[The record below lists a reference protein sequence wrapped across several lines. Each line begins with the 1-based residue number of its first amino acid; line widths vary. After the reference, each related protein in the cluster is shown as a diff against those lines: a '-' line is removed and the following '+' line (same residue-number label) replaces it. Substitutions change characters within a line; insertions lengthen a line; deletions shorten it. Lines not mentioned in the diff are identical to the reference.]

1 MDRRQFLG
9 GAAAGALALGGAGSA
24 AFAQATD
31 WPNGPLR
38 IFIGFP
44 AGSGADIL
52 GRYFTNKIAEHA
64 GKPVIVE
71 NKPGANSNIAAGL
84 VANAKPDGNSILFIA
99 SSNMAANPFLFKS
112 MPFDTVKDFR
122 AAGTFAQI
130 VFVLVVKPDS
140 PFNTIDDLV
149 KHLKS
154 KKQNKYGYT
163 NQTAIMS
170 TELFKTMTGTEA
182 VGVSYRTAPD
192 AMPDV
197 TNGTL
202 DYMIMDGTFAAGQ
215 IRAGRL
221 KPLAITTA
229 ERSPSFPGVP
239 TMQEAG
245 LKGYDFA
252 PWWGV
257 YFPKGTP
264 DAIVAKMEGWLQKIG
279 ADPETPKFL
288 ETVGA
293 IVNKD
298 TAKQAD
304 ERLIKEIARMGPII
318 KAAGIEPQ

>member
-1 MDRRQFLG
+1 
-9 GAAAGALALGGAGSA
+9 
-24 AFAQATD
+24 
-31 WPNGPLR
+31 LR

-52 GRYFTNKIAEHA
+52 GRHFTHKISELA

-71 NKPGANSNIAAGL
+71 NNPGANSNIAANL
-84 VANAKPDGNSILFIA
+84 VATAKPDGNSILFIA

-112 MPFDTVKDFR
+112 LPFDTVKDFK

-130 VFVLVVKPDS
+130 VFVMVVAPDS
-140 PFNTIDDLV
+140 PLKTVDDV
-149 KHLKS
+149 IKHLKS

-163 NQTAIMS
+163 NQTALMS
-170 TELFKTMTGTEA
+170 SELFKAMTGTEA

-202 DYMIMDGTFAAGQ
+202 DMMIMDGTYAAGQ
-215 IRAGRL
+215 VRAGRL
-221 KPLAITTA
+221 RAIAVTTA
-229 ERSPSFPGVP
+229 MRSPSFPGVP

-245 LKGYDFA
+245 LKGYEFA

-264 DAIVAKMEGWLQKIG
+264 DAIVAKMDGWLQQIG
-279 ADPETPKFL
+279 NNPETAKFL

-298 TAKQAD
+298 TGKEAD
-304 ERLIKEIARMGPII
+304 ARLAADIEKMGPII

>member
-1 MDRRQFLG
+1 MDRRQVLG
-9 GAAAGALALGGAGSA
+9 GIAAGALTYGGSGAA
-24 AFAQATD
+24 AFAQAE

-52 GRYFTNKIAEHA
+52 GRHFTQKISELA

-71 NKPGANSNIAAGL
+71 NKPGANSNIAANL
-84 VANAKPDGNSILFIA
+84 VATAKPDGNSILFIA

-112 MPFDTVKDFR
+112 LPFDTVKDFK

-130 VFVLVVKPDS
+130 VFVMVVAPDS
-140 PFNTIDDLV
+140 PLKTVDDV
-149 KHLKS
+149 IKHLKS

-163 NQTAIMS
+163 NQTALMS
-170 TELFKTMTGTEA
+170 SELFKAMTGTEA

-202 DYMIMDGTFAAGQ
+202 DMMIMDGTYAAGQ
-215 IRAGRL
+215 VRAGRL
-221 KPLAITTA
+221 RAIAVTTA
-229 ERSPSFPGVP
+229 MRSPSFPGVP

-245 LKGYDFA
+245 LKGYEFA

-264 DAIVAKMEGWLQKIG
+264 DAIVAKMDGWLQQIG
-279 ADPETPKFL
+279 NNPETAKFL

-298 TAKQAD
+298 TGKEAD
-304 ERLIKEIARMGPII
+304 ARLAADIEKMGPII

>member
-1 MDRRQFLG
+1 V
-9 GAAAGALALGGAGSA
+9 
-24 AFAQATD
+24 
-31 WPNGPLR
+31 LR
-38 IFIGFP
+38 VV
-44 AGSGADIL
+44 
-52 GRYFTNKIAEHA
+52 AEKLQKKW

-71 NKPGANSNIAAGL
+71 NKPGANSNIAANL
-84 VANAKPDGNSILFIA
+84 VKNAKPDGYNILFIA

-112 MPFDTVKDFR
+112 LPFDTVKDFK

-140 PFNTIDDLV
+140 PFNTVDDLV

-170 TELFKTMTGTEA
+170 TELFKSMTGVEA
-182 VGVSYRTAPD
+182 IGVSYRTAPD
-192 AMPDV
+192 ALPDV

-202 DYMIMDGTFAAGQ
+202 DFMIMDGTFSAGQ

-221 KPLAITTA
+221 KALAVTTA
-229 ERSPSFPGVP
+229 KRSPSFPGVP
-239 TMQEAG
+239 TMQEVG
-245 LKGYDFA
+245 LKDYDFA

-257 YFPKGTP
+257 YFPKDTP
-264 DAIVAKMEGWLQKIG
+264 DAIVTKMEAWLQQIAKM
-279 ADPETPKFL
+279 PETAKFL
-288 ETVGA
+288 ESVGA
-293 IVNKD
+293 IVNDD

-304 ERLIKEIARMGPII
+304 ERLVKEMAKMGPII

>member
-1 MDRRQFLG
+1 MDRRQVLG
-9 GAAAGALALGGAGSA
+9 GIAAGAFTYGSSGAA
-24 AFAQATD
+24 AFAQAE

-52 GRYFTNKIAEHA
+52 GRHFTQKISELA

-71 NKPGANSNIAAGL
+71 NKPGANSNIAANL
-84 VANAKPDGNSILFIA
+84 VATAKPDGNSILFIA

-112 MPFDTVKDFR
+112 LPFDTVKDFK

-130 VFVLVVKPDS
+130 VFVMVVAPDS
-140 PFNTIDDLV
+140 PLKTVDDV
-149 KHLKS
+149 IKHLKS

-163 NQTAIMS
+163 NQTALMS
-170 TELFKTMTGTEA
+170 SELFKAMTGTEA

-202 DYMIMDGTFAAGQ
+202 DMMIMDGTYAAGQ
-215 IRAGRL
+215 VRAGRL
-221 KPLAITTA
+221 RAIAVTTA
-229 ERSPSFPGVP
+229 MRSPSFPGVP

-245 LKGYDFA
+245 LKGFEFA

-264 DAIVAKMEGWLQKIG
+264 DAIVAKMDGWLQQIG
-279 ADPETPKFL
+279 NNPETAKFL

-298 TAKQAD
+298 TGKEAD
-304 ERLIKEIARMGPII
+304 ARLAAAIEKMGPII

>member
-1 MDRRQFLG
+1 MDRRQVLG
-9 GAAAGALALGGAGSA
+9 GIGAGAVSLSLTGVP
-24 AFAQATD
+24 AFAQAD
-31 WPNGPLR
+31 WPAR
-38 IFIGFP
+38 AMHIFIGFP

-52 GRYFTNKIAEHA
+52 GRYFTNKISEVS
-64 GKPVIVE
+64 GRPVVVE
-71 NKPGANSNIAAGL
+71 NRPGANSNIAAGL
-84 VANAKPDGNSILFIA
+84 VKNARPDGYNLLFIA
-99 SSNMAANPFLFKS
+99 SSNMAANPFLFKQQ
-112 MPFDTVKDFR
+112 PFDPVNDFVP
-122 AAGTFAQI
+122 AGTFAQI
-130 VFVLVVKPDS
+130 VFVLVVRPDS
-140 PFNTIDDLV
+140 PFNSVDDLV

-154 KKQNKYGYT
+154 KKQNRYGTT

-170 TELFKTMTGTEA
+170 TELFKTMTGVEA
-182 VGVSYRTAPD
+182 VNVGYRTAPD

-202 DYMIMDGTFAAGQ
+202 DFMIMDGTFAAGQ
-215 IRAGRL
+215 VRAGRL
-221 KPLAITTA
+221 KALAVTTA

-257 YFPKGTP
+257 FFPKGTP
-264 DAIVAKMEGWLQKIG
+264 DVIVTRMEAILQKIG
-279 ADPETPKFL
+279 AMDETAKFL

-298 TAKQAD
+298 TAEGTRK
-304 ERLIKEIARMGPII
+304 RLLAEMDRMGPII

>member
-9 GAAAGALALGGAGSA
+9 GAAAGALTLGGAGSA
-24 AFAQATD
+24 AFAQASD

-52 GRYFTNKIAEHA
+52 GRYFTNKIAEIA

-112 MPFDTVKDFR
+112 LPFDTVKDFR

-154 KKQNKYGYT
+154 KTQNKYGYT

-170 TELFKTMTGTEA
+170 TELFKTMTGTQA

-239 TMQEAG
+239 TMQDAG

-279 ADPETPKFL
+279 AEPETAKFL

-298 TAKQAD
+298 TSKQAD

>member
-52 GRYFTNKIAEHA
+52 GRYFTNKIAELA

>member
-1 MDRRQFLG
+1 MDRRQVLG
-9 GAAAGALALGGAGSA
+9 GIAAGAFTYGSSGAA
-24 AFAQATD
+24 AFAQAE

-52 GRYFTNKIAEHA
+52 GRHFTQKISELA

-71 NKPGANSNIAAGL
+71 NKPGANSNIAANL
-84 VANAKPDGNSILFIA
+84 VATAKPDGNSILFIA

-112 MPFDTVKDFR
+112 LPFDTVKDFK

-130 VFVLVVKPDS
+130 VFVMVVAPDS
-140 PFNTIDDLV
+140 PLKTVDDV
-149 KHLKS
+149 IKHLKS
-154 KKQNKYGYT
+154 KKQNRYGYH
-163 NQTAIMS
+163 NQTALMS
-170 TELFKTMTGTEA
+170 SELFKAMTGTEA

-202 DYMIMDGTFAAGQ
+202 DIMIMDGTYAAGQ
-215 IRAGRL
+215 VRAGRL
-221 KPLAITTA
+221 RAIAVTTA
-229 ERSPSFPGVP
+229 MRSPSFPGVP

-245 LKGYDFA
+245 LKGFEFA

-264 DAIVAKMEGWLQKIG
+264 DAIVAKMDGWLQQIG
-279 ADPETPKFL
+279 NNPETAKFL

-298 TAKQAD
+298 TGKEAD
-304 ERLIKEIARMGPII
+304 ARLVADIKKMGPII

>member
-1 MDRRQFLG
+1 MDRRQVLVG
-9 GAAAGALALGGAGSA
+9 IAAGTFTYGSSGAA
-24 AFAQATD
+24 AFAQAE

-52 GRYFTNKIAEHA
+52 GRHFTQKISELA

-71 NKPGANSNIAAGL
+71 NKPGANSNIAANL
-84 VANAKPDGNSILFIA
+84 VATAKPDGNSILFIA

-112 MPFDTVKDFR
+112 LPFDTVKDFK

-130 VFVLVVKPDS
+130 VFVMVVAPDS
-140 PFNTIDDLV
+140 PLKTVDDV
-149 KHLKS
+149 IKHLKS
-154 KKQNKYGYT
+154 KRQNRYGYH
-163 NQTAIMS
+163 NQTALMS
-170 TELFKTMTGTEA
+170 SELFKAMTGTEA

-202 DYMIMDGTFAAGQ
+202 DIMIMDGTYAAGQ
-215 IRAGRL
+215 VRAGRL
-221 KPLAITTA
+221 RAIAVTTA
-229 ERSPSFPGVP
+229 MRSPSFPGVP

-245 LKGYDFA
+245 LKGFEFA

-264 DAIVAKMEGWLQKIG
+264 DAIVAKMDGWLQQIG
-279 ADPETPKFL
+279 NNPETAKFL

-298 TAKQAD
+298 TGKEAD
-304 ERLIKEIARMGPII
+304 ARLIADIKKMGPII
-318 KAAGIEPQ
+318 KAARIEPQ

>member
-1 MDRRQFLG
+1 MDRRQILG
-9 GAAAGALALGGAGSA
+9 GIAAGALTYGGSGVA
-24 AFAQATD
+24 AFAQAE

-52 GRYFTNKIAEHA
+52 GRYFTQKISELA

-71 NKPGANSNIAAGL
+71 NKPGANSNIAANL
-84 VANAKPDGNSILFIA
+84 VATAKPDGNSILFIA

-112 MPFDTVKDFR
+112 LPFDTVKDFK

-130 VFVLVVKPDS
+130 VFVMVVAPDS
-140 PFNTIDDLV
+140 PFKTVEDVI

-154 KKQNKYGYT
+154 KKQNKYGFT
-163 NQTAIMS
+163 NQTALMS
-170 TELFKTMTGTEA
+170 SELFKAMTGTEA

-202 DYMIMDGTFAAGQ
+202 DMMIMDGTYAAGQ
-215 IRAGRL
+215 VRAGRL
-221 KPLAITTA
+221 RAIAVTTA
-229 ERSPSFPGVP
+229 TRSPSFPGVP

-245 LKGYDFA
+245 LKGYEFA

-264 DAIVAKMEGWLQKIG
+264 DAIVAKMEGWLQQIG
-279 ADPETPKFL
+279 NNPETAKFL

-298 TAKQAD
+298 NAKEAD
-304 ERLIKEIARMGPII
+304 ARLMADIAKMGPII

>member
-1 MDRRQFLG
+1 MDRRQVLG
-9 GAAAGALALGGAGSA
+9 GIAAGALTYGGSGVA
-24 AFAQATD
+24 AFAQAE

-52 GRYFTNKIAEHA
+52 GRYFTQKISELA

-71 NKPGANSNIAAGL
+71 NKPGANSNIAANL
-84 VANAKPDGNSILFIA
+84 VATAKPDGNSILFIA

-112 MPFDTVKDFR
+112 LPFDTVKDFK

-130 VFVLVVKPDS
+130 VFVMVVAPDS
-140 PFNTIDDLV
+140 PLKTVDDV
-149 KHLKS
+149 IKHLKS

-163 NQTAIMS
+163 NQTALMS
-170 TELFKTMTGTEA
+170 SELFKAMTGTEA

-202 DYMIMDGTFAAGQ
+202 DMMIMDGTYAAGQ
-215 IRAGRL
+215 VRAGRL
-221 KPLAITTA
+221 RAIAVTTA
-229 ERSPSFPGVP
+229 MRSPSFPGVP

-245 LKGYDFA
+245 LKGYEFA

-264 DAIVAKMEGWLQKIG
+264 DAIVAKMDGWLQQIG
-279 ADPETPKFL
+279 NNPETAKFL

-298 TAKQAD
+298 TGKEAD
-304 ERLIKEIARMGPII
+304 ARLAADIEKMGPII

>member
-1 MDRRQFLG
+1 MDRRQVLG
-9 GAAAGALALGGAGSA
+9 GIAAGALTYGGSGAA
-24 AFAQATD
+24 AFAQAE

-52 GRYFTNKIAEHA
+52 GRYFTQKISELA

-71 NKPGANSNIAAGL
+71 NKPGANSNIAANL
-84 VANAKPDGNSILFIA
+84 VATAKPDGNSILFIA

-112 MPFDTVKDFR
+112 LPFDTVKDFK

-130 VFVLVVKPDS
+130 VFVMVVAPDS
-140 PFNTIDDLV
+140 PFKTVEDVI

-154 KKQNKYGYT
+154 KKQNKYGFT
-163 NQTAIMS
+163 NQTALMS
-170 TELFKTMTGTEA
+170 SELFKAMTGTEA

-202 DYMIMDGTFAAGQ
+202 DMMIMDGTYAAGQ
-215 IRAGRL
+215 VRAGRL
-221 KPLAITTA
+221 RAIAVTTA
-229 ERSPSFPGVP
+229 ARSPSFPGVP

-245 LKGYDFA
+245 LKGYEFA

-264 DAIVAKMEGWLQKIG
+264 DAIVAKMEGWLQQIG
-279 ADPETPKFL
+279 NNPETAKFL

-298 TAKQAD
+298 NAKEAD
-304 ERLIKEIARMGPII
+304 ARLMADIAKMGPII

>member
-1 MDRRQFLG
+1 MDRRQVLG
-9 GAAAGALALGGAGSA
+9 GIAAGAFTYGSSGAA
-24 AFAQATD
+24 AFAQAE

-52 GRYFTNKIAEHA
+52 GRHFTQKISELA

-71 NKPGANSNIAAGL
+71 NKPGANSNIAANL
-84 VANAKPDGNSILFIA
+84 VATAKPDGNSILFIA

-112 MPFDTVKDFR
+112 LPFDTVKDFK

-130 VFVLVVKPDS
+130 VFVMVVAPDS
-140 PFNTIDDLV
+140 PLKTVDDMI

-154 KKQNKYGYT
+154 KKQNRYGYH
-163 NQTAIMS
+163 NQTALMS
-170 TELFKTMTGTEA
+170 SELFKAMTGTEA

-202 DYMIMDGTFAAGQ
+202 DIMIMDGTYAAGQ
-215 IRAGRL
+215 VRAGRL
-221 KPLAITTA
+221 RAIAVTTA
-229 ERSPSFPGVP
+229 MRSPSFPGVP

-245 LKGYDFA
+245 LKGFEFA

-264 DAIVAKMEGWLQKIG
+264 DAIVAKMDGWLQQIG
-279 ADPETPKFL
+279 NNPETAKFL

-298 TAKQAD
+298 TGKEAD
-304 ERLIKEIARMGPII
+304 ARLVADIKKMGPII

>member
-1 MDRRQFLG
+1 MDRRQVLG
-9 GAAAGALALGGAGSA
+9 GIAAGAFTYGSSGAA
-24 AFAQATD
+24 AFAQAE

-52 GRYFTNKIAEHA
+52 GRHFTQKISELA

-71 NKPGANSNIAAGL
+71 NKPGANSNIAANL
-84 VANAKPDGNSILFIA
+84 VATAKPDGNSILFIA

-112 MPFDTVKDFR
+112 LPFDTVKDFK

-130 VFVLVVKPDS
+130 VFVMVVAPDS
-140 PFNTIDDLV
+140 PLKTVDDV
-149 KHLKS
+149 IKHLKS

-163 NQTAIMS
+163 NQTALMS
-170 TELFKTMTGTEA
+170 SELFKAMTGTEA

-202 DYMIMDGTFAAGQ
+202 DMMIMDGTYAAGQ
-215 IRAGRL
+215 VRAGRL
-221 KPLAITTA
+221 RAIAVTTA
-229 ERSPSFPGVP
+229 MRSPSFPGVP

-245 LKGYDFA
+245 LKGFEFA

-264 DAIVAKMEGWLQKIG
+264 DAIVAKMDGWLQQIG
-279 ADPETPKFL
+279 NNPETAKFL

-298 TAKQAD
+298 TGKEAD
-304 ERLIKEIARMGPII
+304 ARLVADIKKMGPII

>member
-1 MDRRQFLG
+1 MDRRQVLG
-9 GAAAGALALGGAGSA
+9 GIAAGAFTYGSSGAA
-24 AFAQATD
+24 AFAQAE

-52 GRYFTNKIAEHA
+52 GRHFTQKISELA

-71 NKPGANSNIAAGL
+71 NKPGANSNIAANL
-84 VANAKPDGNSILFIA
+84 VATAKPDGNSILFIA

-112 MPFDTVKDFR
+112 LPFDTVKDFK

-130 VFVLVVKPDS
+130 VFVMVVAPDS
-140 PFNTIDDLV
+140 PLKTVDDMI

-154 KKQNKYGYT
+154 KKQNRYGYH
-163 NQTAIMS
+163 NQTALMS
-170 TELFKTMTGTEA
+170 SELFKAMTGTEA

-202 DYMIMDGTFAAGQ
+202 DMMIMDGTYAAGQ
-215 IRAGRL
+215 VRAGRL
-221 KPLAITTA
+221 RAIAVTTA
-229 ERSPSFPGVP
+229 MRSPSFPGVP

-245 LKGYDFA
+245 LKGFEFA

-264 DAIVAKMEGWLQKIG
+264 DAIVAKMDGWLQQIG
-279 ADPETPKFL
+279 NNPETAKFL

-298 TAKQAD
+298 TGKEAD
-304 ERLIKEIARMGPII
+304 ARLVADIKKMGPII

>member
-1 MDRRQFLG
+1 MDRRQVLVG
-9 GAAAGALALGGAGSA
+9 IAAGTFTYGSSGAA
-24 AFAQATD
+24 AFAQAE

-52 GRYFTNKIAEHA
+52 GRHFTQKISELA

-71 NKPGANSNIAAGL
+71 NKPGANSNIAANL
-84 VANAKPDGNSILFIA
+84 VATAKPDGNSILFIA

-112 MPFDTVKDFR
+112 LPFDTVKDFK

-130 VFVLVVKPDS
+130 VFVMVVAPDS
-140 PFNTIDDLV
+140 PLKTVDDMI

-154 KKQNKYGYT
+154 KKQNRYGYH
-163 NQTAIMS
+163 NQTALMS
-170 TELFKTMTGTEA
+170 SELFKAMTGTEA

-202 DYMIMDGTFAAGQ
+202 DIMIMDGTYAAGQ
-215 IRAGRL
+215 VRAGRL
-221 KPLAITTA
+221 RAIAVTTA
-229 ERSPSFPGVP
+229 MRSPSFPGVP

-245 LKGYDFA
+245 LKGFEFA

-264 DAIVAKMEGWLQKIG
+264 DAIVAKMDGWLQQIG
-279 ADPETPKFL
+279 NNPETAKFL

-298 TAKQAD
+298 TGKEAD
-304 ERLIKEIARMGPII
+304 ARLVADIKKMGPII

>member
-9 GAAAGALALGGAGSA
+9 GAAAGALALGGAGSS
-24 AFAQATD
+24 AFAQASD

-52 GRYFTNKIAEHA
+52 GRYFTNKIAELA

-154 KKQNKYGYT
+154 KTQNKYGYT

-170 TELFKTMTGTEA
+170 TELFKTMTGTQA

-264 DAIVAKMEGWLQKIG
+264 EPIVAKMEGWLQKIG

-304 ERLIKEIARMGPII
+304 ERLIKEIERMGPII

>member
-1 MDRRQFLG
+1 MDRRQVLG
-9 GAAAGALALGGAGSA
+9 GSGAGAVSLSLTGVP
-24 AFAQATD
+24 AFAQAD
-31 WPNGPLR
+31 WPAR
-38 IFIGFP
+38 AMHIFIGFP

-52 GRYFTNKIAEHA
+52 GRYFTNKIAEVS
-64 GKPVIVE
+64 GRPVVVE
-71 NKPGANSNIAAGL
+71 NRPGANSNIAAGL
-84 VANAKPDGNSILFIA
+84 VRNAKPDGYNLLFIA
-99 SSNMAANPFLFKS
+99 SSNMAANPFLFKQQ
-112 MPFDTVKDFR
+112 PFDPVNDFVP
-122 AAGTFAQI
+122 AGTFAQI
-130 VFVLVVKPDS
+130 VFVLVVRPDS

-154 KKQNKYGYT
+154 KKQNRYGTT

-170 TELFKTMTGTEA
+170 TELFKTMTGVEA
-182 VGVSYRTAPD
+182 VNVGYRTAPD

-202 DYMIMDGTFAAGQ
+202 DFMIMDGTFAAGQ
-215 IRAGRL
+215 VRAGRL
-221 KPLAITTA
+221 KALAVTTA

-239 TMQEAG
+239 TMQESG

-257 YFPKGTP
+257 FFPKGTP
-264 DAIVAKMEGWLQKIG
+264 DVIITRMEAILQKIG
-279 ADPETPKFL
+279 AMDETAKFL

-298 TAKQAD
+298 TAEGTRK
-304 ERLIKEIARMGPII
+304 RLLAEMERMGPII

>member
-1 MDRRQFLG
+1 MDRRQVLG
-9 GAAAGALALGGAGSA
+9 GIAAGAFTYGSSGAA
-24 AFAQATD
+24 AFAQAE

-52 GRYFTNKIAEHA
+52 GRHFTQKISELA

-71 NKPGANSNIAAGL
+71 NKPGANSNIAANL
-84 VANAKPDGNSILFIA
+84 VATAKPDGNSILFIA

-112 MPFDTVKDFR
+112 LPFDTVKDFK

-130 VFVLVVKPDS
+130 VFVMVVAPDS
-140 PFNTIDDLV
+140 PLKTVDDV
-149 KHLKS
+149 IKHLKS
-154 KKQNKYGYT
+154 KKQNRYGYH
-163 NQTAIMS
+163 NQTALMS
-170 TELFKTMTGTEA
+170 SELFKAMTGTEA

-202 DYMIMDGTFAAGQ
+202 DMMIMDGTYAAGQ
-215 IRAGRL
+215 VRAGRL
-221 KPLAITTA
+221 RAIAVTTA
-229 ERSPSFPGVP
+229 MRSPSFPGVP

-245 LKGYDFA
+245 LKGFEFA

-264 DAIVAKMEGWLQKIG
+264 DAIVAKMDGWLQQIG
-279 ADPETPKFL
+279 NNPETAKFL

-298 TAKQAD
+298 TGKEAD
-304 ERLIKEIARMGPII
+304 ARLVADIKKMGPII